1 MQQRRFLTSYDNYTI
16 QKNADK
22 PTRINNKFSLQIYT
36 AKELREML
44 LRNGFK
50 TLDQYGIDGSEFSH
64 KQTNNILT
72 VAKKNS

>member
-1 MQQRRFLTSYDNYTI
+1 
-16 QKNADK
+16 
-22 PTRINNKFSLQIYT
+22 
-36 AKELREML
+36 ML

-72 VAKKNS
+72 VAKKILK